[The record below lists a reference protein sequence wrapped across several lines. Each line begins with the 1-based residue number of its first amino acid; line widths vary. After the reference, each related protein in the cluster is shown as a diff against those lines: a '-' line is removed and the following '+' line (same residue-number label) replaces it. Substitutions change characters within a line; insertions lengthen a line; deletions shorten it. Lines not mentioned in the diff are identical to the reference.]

1 MRRGLLGHE
10 TVVQAAA
17 KKRMPEGKK
26 DAILSLFAC
35 AGTNADDPGGASP
48 VSKVP
53 LSV

>member
-1 MRRGLLGHE
+1 VRRGLLGHE
-10 TVVQAAA
+10 TAVQAAA
-17 KKRMPEGKK
+17 KKRMPEEKK

-48 VSKVP
+48 VRIAT